1 MRPCGKPFQVPKLE
15 VPSLKRISGFPL
27 LFTNGVKTGALRPK
41 AAIKLFTVTGL
52 KVCVSFRV
60 PVHERL
66 KELAPLR
73 AKLES
78 MKVLPVL
85 LAWLADSP
93 KRPKKVSFLVTIQS
107 IRPE

>member
-15 VPSLKRISGFPL
+15 VPSLKRISGLPL

-41 AAIKLFTVTGL
+41 AAIKLFTVVGL
-52 KVCVSFRV
+52 NVCVSLRV
-60 PVHERL
+60 PVQDRL
-66 KELAPLR
+66 KLLAPFWTR
-73 AKLES
+73 FES

-93 KRPKKVSFLVTIQS
+93 TRPKKVSFFVTIQS
-107 IRPE
+107 MRLE